1 MFQNIRISISNV
13 GGLSLPRVT
22 SRRGTSHETVTK
34 RDEGGWVVLK
44 TQILRDVII
53 EQPLMGILPLPSPEG
68 AEEKRCVF

>member
-44 TQILRDVII
+44 TQMLRDVII
-53 EQPLMGILPLPSPEG
+53 EQPHRYYIMKVP
-68 AEEKRCVF
+68 KVHRK